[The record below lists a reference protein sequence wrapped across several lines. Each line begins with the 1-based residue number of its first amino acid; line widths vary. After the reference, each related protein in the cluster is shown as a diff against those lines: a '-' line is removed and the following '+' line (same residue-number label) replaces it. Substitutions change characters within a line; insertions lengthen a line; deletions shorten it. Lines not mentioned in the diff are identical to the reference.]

1 MLLRLQYVIR
11 APTLEGFR
19 IVFDTAPIHARRSLV
34 LAACMMATFTAAVES
49 TIVATAL
56 PTIAVELRG
65 SELTSWV
72 FSAYLLTQAVTI
84 PVYGRLADLYGR
96 KKIFLAGSA
105 IFFVGSALCGVA
117 TDISGLIVFRALQG
131 CGAGCV
137 QPIAYTIIGDIYRP
151 VERARIQGM
160 LSGVFGVAAIAGP
173 SLGTLLVAQVTWRL
187 VFWINLPIVGA
198 AMAMLVAF
206 LREDT
211 TPRRQPID
219 VVGAVLL
226 MTGIGGVIFGA
237 DRWGRIGTATA
248 VTAFA
253 AGMAALVAF
262 ARHEVRTP
270 APMVPRTLW
279 RSRVVVVGS
288 LGAFAVGGAIRSMC
302 FNWST
307 RGGHLLPF

>member
-1 MLLRLQYVIR
+1 
-11 APTLEGFR
+11 
-19 IVFDTAPIHARRSLV
+19 
-34 LAACMMATFTAAVES
+34 MATFTAAVES

-56 PTIAVELRG
+56 PTIAVELQG
-65 SELTSWV
+65 AELTSWV
-72 FSAYLLTQAVTI
+72 FSAYLLMQAVTI

-105 IFFVGSALCGVA
+105 IFFVGSALCGLA
-117 TDISGLIVFRALQG
+117 TDISGLIAFRALQG

-187 VFWINLPIVGA
+187 VFWINLPIVVA

-206 LREDT
+206 LHEDT
-211 TPRRQPID
+211 TLRRHPID
-219 VVGAVLL
+219 IVGAILL
-226 MTGIGGVIFGA
+226 MAGIGGVVLAA
-237 DRWGRIGTATA
+237 DRWGRIGAATA
-248 VTAFA
+248 LTSFA

-262 ARHEVRTP
+262 AWHEVRTS

-279 RSRVVVVGS
+279 RNRVVVVAS
-288 LGAFAVGGAIRSMC
+288 LVHSPLVGRS
-302 FNWST
+302 
-307 RGGHLLPF
+307 